1 MIINGFLLILQGIVN
16 ILLLPLVPLNWAIT
30 TGFSIGV
37 ISDFIN
43 IVAFVLPWSNIVPI
57 IRFIV
62 AMFGFRLIV
71 SLIKTI
77 WELLPVL

>member
-16 ILLLPLVPLNWAIT
+16 ILLLPLVPLNWVIT
-30 TGFSIGV
+30 TAFSISV

-43 IVAFVLPWSNIVPI
+43 IIAFILPWSNIVPI
-57 IRFIV
+57 ITFIV
-62 AMFGFRLIV
+62 GMFAFRAIV

>member
-16 ILLLPLVPLNWAIT
+16 VLLAPLVPLNWVIT
-30 TGFSIGV
+30 TAFSISV

-43 IVAFVLPWSNIVPI
+43 IIAFILPWSNIVPI
-57 IRFIV
+57 ITFIV
-62 AMFGFRLIV
+62 GMFAFRAIV

>member
-30 TGFSIGV
+30 TGFSIGI

-43 IVAFVLPWSNIVPI
+43 IVAFVLPWSNLVPI
-57 IRFIV
+57 IVFII
-62 AMFGFRLIV
+62 AMFAFRAIIA
-71 SLIKTI
+71 LIKTI
-77 WELLPVL
+77 WQLLPLL

>member
-43 IVAFVLPWSNIVPI
+43 IVAFILPWSNIVPI
-57 IRFIV
+57 IIFIF
-62 AMFGFRLIV
+62 AMFGFRLAI